1 MHMVGHATD
10 LDGLHLILPRDAT
23 QERPEPIAQLRR
35 NEGASFFGAKDA
47 MVIGAHVG
55 HAAIQPSLRDFGNIQ
70 LASPNVETLG
80 YCRDVPPGQD
90 EQVCSRD
97 TTIAGQKPLENP
109 RNPLLSRPPVILS
122 R

>member
-70 LASPNVETLG
+70 LASPTLKRWAIVVTSL
-80 YCRDVPPGQD
+80 RDKT
-90 EQVCSRD
+90 SRFV
-97 TTIAGQKPLENP
+97 AA
-109 RNPLLSRPPVILS
+109 ILQ
-122 R
+122 